1 MEIGAKVFY
10 RHMPRGGYGFERKYP
25 AVVVKV
31 NPRTIRIRLARVCL
45 HASTTVA
52 FERNVKRERLSPRRA
67 DCSFESVLTL

>member
-1 MEIGAKVFY
+1 MERGVKVYY

-31 NPRTIRIRLARVCL
+31 NPRTIRIRMARVNL
-45 HASTTVA
+45 HTSTTVA

-67 DCSFESVLTL
+67 DCDFESVLVM

>member
-1 MEIGAKVFY
+1 MEIGAKVYY

-31 NPRTIRIRLARVCL
+31 NPRTIRIRLARVSL
-45 HASTTVA
+45 HTSTTVTI
-52 FERNVKRERLSPRRA
+52 ERNVKPERLSLRKA

>member
-1 MEIGAKVFY
+1 MAIGARVYY

-31 NPRTIRIRLARVCL
+31 NPLMIRIRMARVNL
-45 HASTTVA
+45 HTSIIFT